1 MSSARASAIAV
12 LMGSHADSPPVAS
25 LAMAGADGVVGEAGE
40 AGASTGA
47 GEAVRVGEGAGE
59 AVGLGTST
67 GVGAAG
73 VGDNSRNRSSIDL
86 QHI

>member
-1 MSSARASAIAV
+1 
-12 LMGSHADSPPVAS
+12 MGSRADSPLVSS
-25 LAMAGADGVVGEAGE
+25 LAMAGADGVVGEVEE

-47 GEAVRVGEGAGE
+47 GEAVRMGAGE

-67 GVGAAG
+67 GVGAAGVGAAG